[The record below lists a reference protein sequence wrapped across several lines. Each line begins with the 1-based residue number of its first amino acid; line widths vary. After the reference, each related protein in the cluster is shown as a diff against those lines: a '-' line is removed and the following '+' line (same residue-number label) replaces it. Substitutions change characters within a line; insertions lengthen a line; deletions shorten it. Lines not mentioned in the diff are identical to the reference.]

1 MREQSVAANNLAA
14 REILHPLRDRRFST
28 LWAGWAI
35 SMLGDQV
42 YLIALPWLVLQ
53 QTGSVIAM
61 STILMA
67 SAIPQAVL
75 MLIGGAVTDRV
86 SPRKIMLAAT
96 SARTLF
102 VAGIGALVCVHA
114 VHIWE
119 LYVSGFFFGIA
130 DAFSLPAAEKF
141 LPSLVPAERLVTAD
155 SVIMST
161 VQFTEI
167 LAPAPAGAVIKT
179 LGLAWA
185 FFLDAIS
192 FLFVIAAL
200 WGLPDPPSQVKAA
213 AAEKAVWQ
221 DIAEGIGYV
230 WRDVPLRS
238 LVLLGTVMNFCSAGL
253 LRVGLAYLVR
263 IKFNSPA
270 AYGIVLSAS
279 AAGGLLGSLLAGV
292 WHIRKRGIMI
302 LSVCV
307 LLGVLVASILWVKSL
322 WTTAL
327 IISAMGAAAGLANIN
342 FMAWVQQRVEIEL
355 RGRVLSVLMLSV
367 VGLLPVSL
375 AITGALMAW
384 SVRFTFLLAG
394 GIMMLVGMAAG
405 FQKAVRQIE

>member
-200 WGLPDPPSQVKAA
+200 WRLPDPPSQVKAA